1 MEGKR
6 KDVRRNQEMKIKM
19 AKKIELIRKK
29 KERRQGLLKQF
40 LGPACLLFGV
50 YMSVYLGLP
59 W

>member
-1 MEGKR
+1 M
-6 KDVRRNQEMKIKM
+6 RRNQEMKIKM
-19 AKKIELIRKK
+19 AKKFELMRKQ

-40 LGPACLLFGV
+40 LGLACLLFGV